1 MSKSR
6 LVAALLLGLG
16 AVGLYLGARRWVGG
30 PVPNGSETCKSVFS
44 LTMLVPAAFDGASG
58 KLVGESYG

>member
-30 PVPNGSETCKSVFS
+30 PVLNGSETCKSVFS
-44 LTMLVPAAFDGASG
+44 LTMLVPAAFGDASG
-58 KLVGESYG
+58 RLVGDSYG